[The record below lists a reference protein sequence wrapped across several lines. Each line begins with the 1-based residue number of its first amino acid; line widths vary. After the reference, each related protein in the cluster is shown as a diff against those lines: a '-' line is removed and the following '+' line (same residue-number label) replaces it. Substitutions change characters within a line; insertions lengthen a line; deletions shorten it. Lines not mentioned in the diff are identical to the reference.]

1 MINWRVRIKNL
12 NFWLALVPALLLVVQ
27 SAAALAGVELEVA
40 ALQGKL
46 LDFVNAAF
54 GLLAILG
61 IVNDPTTKGL
71 GDSERAMEYRKPN

>member
-54 GLLAILG
+54 GLMAILG

>member
-1 MINWRVRIKNL
+1 MINWRVRIKNV
-12 NFWLALVPALLLVVQ
+12 NFWLALVPAALLLIQ
-27 SAAALAGVELEVA
+27 SGAALAGVELEVA

-54 GLLAILG
+54 GLLTILG

-71 GDSERAMEYRKPN
+71 ADSPRAMGYREPN